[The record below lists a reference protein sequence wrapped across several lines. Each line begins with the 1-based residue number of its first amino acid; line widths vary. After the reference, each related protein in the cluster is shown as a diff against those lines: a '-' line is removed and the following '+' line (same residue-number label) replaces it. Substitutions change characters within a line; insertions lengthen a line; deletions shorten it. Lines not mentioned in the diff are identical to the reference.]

1 MGARRRL
8 ARSGVGGG
16 TAAAVFT
23 GIAARQAGVQPVVL
37 AAWAGAGAVFIVF
50 LIAAVRR
57 RWVSA

>member
-1 MGARRRL
+1 
-8 ARSGVGGG
+8 VGGG

-37 AAWAGAGAVFIVF
+37 AAWAGAGAVLIVF